1 MPRIKTTSEKING
14 WKITQKATSPWAAK
28 AKTEIRQQV
37 LEHIGAENC
46 HVFDAF
52 AGEGGMYQAVWKAA
66 ASYVGCDKE
75 VFSMDERPAFVAEN
89 CRLMRNLDLAP
100 YTVFDMDAYGSPW
113 EQVYILIKRR
123 PVAPGER
130 VGLVLT
136 EGQGMKMDMGGMSL
150 ALSLVAGVS
159 QYMSGMGAEQ
169 QRIVDRAVAHTATK
183 MGCTIEKQW
192 QAIGKHSSTI
202 RYIGIVMKGN
212 EA

>member
-14 WKITQKATSPWAAK
+14 WKITQKDSAPAAVRAK
-28 AKTEIRQQV
+28 AEIRQNV
-37 LEHIGAENC
+37 LNYMGAQQC

-52 AGEGGMYQAVWKAA
+52 AGQGGMYNAVWKQA

-75 VFSMDERPAFVAEN
+75 VFSMDERTAYVADN
-89 CRLMRNLDLAP
+89 CRVMRNIALAP
-100 YTVFDMDAYGSPW
+100 YNCFDFDAYGSPW

-123 PVAPGER
+123 LVAPGEA
-130 VGLVLT
+130 VGLILT

-159 QYMSGMGAEQ
+159 QYMAGMGAEQ

-183 MGCTIEKQW
+183 MHCTIEKEW

-202 RYIGIVMKGN
+202 RYIGVVMRGN